1 MQKEEIP
8 SIHQEHQVDRYLVK
22 HALDLLE
29 ASRTPRDE
37 PVPLK
42 EGLELPEV
50 MPESGIEAKK
60 MLDELAS
67 SVLETSA
74 QLHHPGFMAHMDPP
88 TPSVAWVASFWQAAL
103 NQNLLHPDVAP
114 KARFLSERL
123 VSWIAPFFGMDGGHF
138 VPGSTVSNLTALWA
152 AREIKGVKKV
162 AASKMAHLSVRK
174 AADILGL
181 EYLAMDSDQ
190 LHQWHPAPDSDWS
203 DTAIFLTAGT
213 VVTGAIDHLKS
224 LPSAPWVHVDAAWAG
239 PLRFS
244 NQYASLLDGVENAD
258 SVGFSAH
265 KWMYQPKGAALVLF
279 RDSETAHQAMSYGG
293 GYLSAPNIGLIG
305 SAPAS
310 ALPLAATLL
319 HWGRSGLSD
328 HLNADMKN
336 GEKLVSLIEEH
347 PVNTSFNWKTIATT
361 FNERSMDQIR
371 SILHYF
377 NKTNCMPDTENSILL
392 KKVGKEPATLNDLSM
407 FLNPTDHANLS
418 MTAKNVTLRTITE
431 EKESTSYCSIQ

>member
-8 SIHQEHQVDRYLVK
+8 SIHQEHQVDRNLVE

-181 EYLAMDSDQ
+181 EYLAMDSDP
-190 LHQWHPAPDSDWS
+190 LHQWHPDSDSDWS
-203 DTAIFLTAGT
+203 DTALFLTAGT
-213 VVTGAIDHLKS
+213 VATGAIDHLKS

-328 HLNADMKN
+328 HLNADMNKA
-336 GEKLVSLIEEH
+336 EQLASLIEEH
-347 PVNTSFNWKTIATT
+347 PDFEIWGPCRTGIVVWKPKHFPAA
-361 FNERSMDQIR
+361 EVRSR
-371 SILHYF
+371 
-377 NKTNCMPDTENSILL
+377 L
-392 KKVGKEPATLNDLSM
+392 KKAWVSLTQIENETWLRSVAA
-407 FLNPTDHANLS
+407 NPGADPKFVFQQVLEAAN
-418 MTAKNVTLRTITE
+418 IH
-431 EKESTSYCSIQ
+431 